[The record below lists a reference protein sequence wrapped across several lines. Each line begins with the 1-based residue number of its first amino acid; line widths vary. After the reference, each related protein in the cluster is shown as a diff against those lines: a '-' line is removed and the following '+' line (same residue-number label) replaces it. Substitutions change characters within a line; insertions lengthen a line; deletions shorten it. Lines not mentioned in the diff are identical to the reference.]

1 MGGRARPV
9 KVKVCG
15 LTRPEDALAAEELG
29 VDAIGLVFAES
40 RRRVDEAAAREVVS
54 AVGPFVVKVG
64 VFRDQPLDEVLRLV
78 SRLRLDAV
86 QLHGA
91 EDVAYAAAV
100 REAAAVVRA
109 VSAEEAPT
117 PEALDGYPADAFM
130 LDAREPGSGRAF
142 DWEGAAAWRGHP
154 RLVVAGGLRP
164 RNVVSAIRALAP
176 YAVDVSSGV
185 ESAPG
190 VKDRRLMAAFV
201 RAARSVVI
209 HSPAGRTAAGWG
221 RPRRVRCGGDEG
233 AGVIHKQGRF
243 SAGLWTRRRAPEK
256 VAGRTRRNGECRP
269 GRYLLGRPDAPSAIS
284 ERAPPVNR
292 HTYPQRRGCA
302 AEAVRHGSGRPADVR
317 C

>member
-91 EDVAYAAAV
+91 EDVAYAVVV

-109 VSAEEAPT
+109 VSAEGAPT

-154 RLVVAGGLRP
+154 RLVVAGGLTP

-209 HSPAGRTAAGWG
+209 HSPAGRTAAG
-221 RPRRVRCGGDEG
+221 
-233 AGVIHKQGRF
+233 
-243 SAGLWTRRRAPEK
+243 
-256 VAGRTRRNGECRP
+256 
-269 GRYLLGRPDAPSAIS
+269 
-284 ERAPPVNR
+284 
-292 HTYPQRRGCA
+292 
-302 AEAVRHGSGRPADVR
+302 
-317 C
+317 